1 MTMVNNEPRRERK
14 HAALRARIISTAI
27 DLFARHGITNVTVD
41 HIADV
46 ADIGKGTIYNYFQ
59 AKEDILVAYMVD
71 IERQVQARVLDFST
85 SKKPLDSILAEFLR
99 FQFRLKKPYHQFVRI
114 FMAQMLARTEEFRP
128 YMMEMQKAIDPP
140 LHKLFQG
147 LRTRRLIRRG
157 LDIAVLVGVFKTM
170 HLGLSALW
178 AIEGPPFRGT
188 DQILTEEIKLFC
200 EGIKEKKL

>member
-1 MTMVNNEPRRERK
+1 MVTERTGSRRERK

-27 DLFARHGITNVTVD
+27 DLFSRHGIANVSVD

-59 AKEDILVAYMVD
+59 AKEDILVAYMVE
-71 IERQVQARVLDFST
+71 IERQVQARVLDFSA
-85 SKKPLDSILAEFLR
+85 SKKPLDSILVEFLR
-99 FQFRLKKPYHQFVRI
+99 FQFRLKKPYHQFVRV

-147 LRTRRLIRRG
+147 LQARKLIRRDV
-157 LDIAVLVGVFKTM
+157 DIAPLLAVFKTM
-170 HLGLSALW
+170 HMGLAMLW
-178 AIEGPPFRGT
+178 AMEGPPFRRT
-188 DQILTEEIKLFC
+188 DQILRHEIKLFC
-200 EGIKEKKL
+200 EGIEERK

>member
-1 MTMVNNEPRRERK
+1 MVNNEPRRERK